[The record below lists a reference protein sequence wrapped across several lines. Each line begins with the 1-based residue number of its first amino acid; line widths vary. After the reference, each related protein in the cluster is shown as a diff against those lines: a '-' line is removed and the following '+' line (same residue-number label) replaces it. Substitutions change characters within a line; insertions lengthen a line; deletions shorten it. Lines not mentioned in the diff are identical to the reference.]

1 MSTKKIT
8 ELVPGQRIEVQL
20 TNSNVP
26 ARFFT
31 EFIGALKDRWLIL
44 NMPDARK
51 YSDLR
56 DYIEEAIPVVVRFV
70 LEAGNG
76 EICAFRSDINYIV
89 SHPTK
94 MLFIRWPNEVEYRVI
109 RKGRRFDAFLPT
121 VVEGQSTEG
130 AKVSLKGHVLDV
142 SETGCRVKHE
152 LPESNDKIL
161 WENGSKVDLV
171 IEQKNNRQVTL
182 KAIVRQVKR
191 NDHYELGLQFL
202 GNQKDEVNALFS
214 GSLVD
219 IEELS
224 KLEASGSA

>member
-1 MSTKKIT
+1 
-8 ELVPGQRIEVQL
+8 
-20 TNSNVP
+20 
-26 ARFFT
+26 
-31 EFIGALKDRWLIL
+31 
-44 NMPDARK
+44 
-51 YSDLR
+51 
-56 DYIEEAIPVVVRFV
+56 
-70 LEAGNG
+70 
-76 EICAFRSDINYIV
+76 
-89 SHPTK
+89 

-109 RKGRRFDAFLPT
+109 RKGRRFDAFLPM
-121 VVEGQSTEG
+121 VLEGQSTEG
-130 AKVSLKGHVLDV
+130 DKVSLKGHVLDV

-171 IEQKNNRQVTL
+171 IEQKNNRKVTL

>member
-8 ELVPGQRIEVQL
+8 ELVPGQKIEVQL
-20 TNSNVP
+20 TSSNVP

-31 EFIGALKDRWLIL
+31 EFIGALNDRWLIL

-56 DYIEEAIPVVVRFV
+56 DFIEERIPVVVRFV

-109 RKGRRFDAFLPT
+109 RKGRRFDAFLPM
-121 VVEGQSTEG
+121 VLEGLSTEG
-130 AKVSLKGHVLDV
+130 DKVSLKGHVLDV

>member
-1 MSTKKIT
+1 M
-8 ELVPGQRIEVQL
+8 
-20 TNSNVP
+20 
-26 ARFFT
+26 
-31 EFIGALKDRWLIL
+31 
-44 NMPDARK
+44 
-51 YSDLR
+51 
-56 DYIEEAIPVVVRFV
+56 
-70 LEAGNG
+70 
-76 EICAFRSDINYIV
+76 
-89 SHPTK
+89 
-94 MLFIRWPNEVEYRVI
+94 
-109 RKGRRFDAFLPT
+109 
-121 VVEGQSTEG
+121 
-130 AKVSLKGHVLDV
+130 

-171 IEQKNNRQVTL
+171 IEQKNNRKVTL

-219 IEELS
+219 IEELC

>member
-56 DYIEEAIPVVVRFV
+56 DYIEEATPVVVRFV

-109 RKGRRFDAFLPT
+109 RKGRRFDAFLAT

-130 AKVSLKGHVLDV
+130 ANISLKGHVLDV

-152 LPESNDKIL
+152 LPEGNDKVL
-161 WENGSKVDLV
+161 WENGSKVDLL

-202 GNQKDEVNALFS
+202 GNQKEQINALFS

-224 KLEASGSA
+224 KLEASGNA

>member
-1 MSTKKIT
+1 
-8 ELVPGQRIEVQL
+8 
-20 TNSNVP
+20 
-26 ARFFT
+26 
-31 EFIGALKDRWLIL
+31 
-44 NMPDARK
+44 
-51 YSDLR
+51 
-56 DYIEEAIPVVVRFV
+56 
-70 LEAGNG
+70 
-76 EICAFRSDINYIV
+76 
-89 SHPTK
+89 

-109 RKGRRFDAFLPT
+109 RKGRRFDAFLPM
-121 VVEGQSTEG
+121 VLEGQSTEG

-171 IEQKNNRQVTL
+171 IEQKNNRKVTL
-182 KAIVRQVKR
+182 KAIVRQIKR

>member
-8 ELVPGQRIEVQL
+8 ELVPGQKIEVQL
-20 TNSNVP
+20 TSSNVP

-31 EFIGALKDRWLIL
+31 EFIGALNDRWLIL

-56 DYIEEAIPVVVRFV
+56 DYIEERIPVVVRFV

-109 RKGRRFDAFLPT
+109 RKGRRFDAFLPM
-121 VVEGQSTEG
+121 VLEGQSTEG
-130 AKVSLKGHVLDV
+130 DKVSLKGHVLDV

-171 IEQKNNRQVTL
+171 IEQKNNRKVTL

>member
-1 MSTKKIT
+1 MSTQKIT
-8 ELVPGQRIEVQL
+8 ELVPGQKIEVQL
-20 TNSNVP
+20 TSSNVP

-31 EFIGALKDRWLIL
+31 EFIGAINDRWLIL

-56 DYIEEAIPVVVRFV
+56 DFIEERIPVVVRFV

-109 RKGRRFDAFLPT
+109 RKGRRFDAFLPM
-121 VVEGQSTEG
+121 VLEGQSTEG
-130 AKVSLKGHVLDV
+130 DKVSLKGHVLDV

-171 IEQKNNRQVTL
+171 IEQKNNRKVTL

>member
-8 ELVPGQRIEVQL
+8 ELVPGQKIEVQL
-20 TNSNVP
+20 TSSNVP

-31 EFIGALKDRWLIL
+31 EFIGAINDRWLIL

-56 DYIEEAIPVVVRFV
+56 DYIEERIPVVVRFV

-109 RKGRRFDAFLPT
+109 RKGRRFDAFLPM
-121 VVEGQSTEG
+121 VLEGQSTEG
-130 AKVSLKGHVLDV
+130 DKVSLKGHVLDV

-171 IEQKNNRQVTL
+171 IEQKNNRKVTL

-219 IEELS
+219 IEELC